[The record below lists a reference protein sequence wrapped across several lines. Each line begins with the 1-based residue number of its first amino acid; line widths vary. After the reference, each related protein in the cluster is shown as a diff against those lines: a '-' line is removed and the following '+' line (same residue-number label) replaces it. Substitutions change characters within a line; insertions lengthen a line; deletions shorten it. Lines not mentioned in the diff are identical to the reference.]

1 MKANRSISIII
12 LSEWAHYQSKA
23 GFFDP
28 VWIVGM
34 HVFVCVC
41 LCVFVCVCVCVCVCV
56 WMCVCMCVYL
66 YVSISICMRVST
78 PEVISD

>member
-1 MKANRSISIII
+1 MKANRWISIII

-23 GFFDP
+23 SFFDP

-41 LCVFVCVCVCVCVCV
+41 LHPRLLITNGELWLDMDLLWLVKQVLQL
-56 WMCVCMCVYL
+56 VYGNWGH
-66 YVSISICMRVST
+66 YC
-78 PEVISD
+78 